1 MSRALEVR
9 IAHLLDKL
17 TKIEVKQWKLSHKEG
32 DLRNRLQRLGNK
44 LAQRKQKEEVR
55 ISL

>member
-32 DLRNRLQRLGNK
+32 DLRTRLQRLENK
-44 LAQRKQKEEVR
+44 LVQRKQKEAAQVVP
-55 ISL
+55 